1 MSEAKTN
8 RRSTYLMI
16 FAFALGGTLILVAL
30 FMLMLAAFTAIGLGP
45 LIYGLA
51 FGFLGFVLVGLAWSE
66 SLN

>member
-1 MSEAKTN
+1 
-8 RRSTYLMI
+8 MI